1 MLEVDQAS
9 LGIVNITDCTL
20 SKIIRDAFVE
30 VFELVDPVVS
40 EALIEVEDIES
51 FRKVLSENNIF
62 LEADEEQLNQTIQT
76 DDIKLCLII
85 TNLLSNAF
93 KYRLKSVFMKCSAQN
108 DTVNVSVRDDG
119 PGIPEAY
126 HQQIFDQY
134 FQCIKADG
142 FPVRGH
148 GLGLAGA
155 LALAEAMGG
164 SLSLCNSPKGA
175 EFVVQIKCGKKD

>member
-9 LGIVNITDCTL
+9 LGIVNVTDCTL
-20 SKIIRDAFVE
+20 SRVIKDAFVE
-30 VFELVDPVVS
+30 VFELVDPMVS
-40 EALIEVEDIES
+40 EALDEAKDIKD
-51 FRKVLSENNIF
+51 FCNVLRENNIF
-62 LEADEEQLNQTIQT
+62 LDADEEQLNRTIQT

-93 KYRLKSVFMKCSAQN
+93 NYRDKSVFMKCSAQN
-108 DTVNVSVRDDG
+108 DTVSVSVRDDG
-119 PGIPEAY
+119 PGIPEVY
-126 HQQIFDQY
+126 HKQIFDQY
-134 FQCIKADG
+134 FQCVKADG

-164 SLSLCNSPKGA
+164 TLSLCDSPKGA
-175 EFVVQIKCGKKD
+175 EFVVQIKCGKQD